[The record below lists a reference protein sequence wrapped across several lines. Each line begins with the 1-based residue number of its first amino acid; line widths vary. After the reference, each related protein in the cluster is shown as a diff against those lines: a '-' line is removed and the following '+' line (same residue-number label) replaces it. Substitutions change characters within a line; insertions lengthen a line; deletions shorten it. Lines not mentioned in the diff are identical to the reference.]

1 MGRRFFFSLVFL
13 SGVAG
18 LLFFT
23 TTVPAPTGW
32 LPSGRSEDQRSQ
44 ELARQAIARVKV
56 VPQRIRVVGYDRTRF
71 LQGWAQSVAP
81 DGSYCS
87 TRELVLNLNF
97 PTQPASPCPRA
108 TGEAP
113 DEYSAEL
120 VRPQGTDIDHIVPL
134 AAAWDLGAHAWSPGK
149 RHRFAN
155 DWHYNLA
162 VTASDL
168 NREKSDATLEA
179 WLPPAPAAQ
188 CPYVARY
195 LVVAARYGLAITAG
209 DAAVAR
215 EACQLPR

>member
-13 SGVAG
+13 FTVAG

-23 TTVPAPTGW
+23 TTVPAPSGW
-32 LPSGRSEDQRSQ
+32 LPGGSSVDRRSQ
-44 ELARQAIARVKV
+44 DLARQAMARVEV

-71 LQGWAQSVAP
+71 LQGWAHSVAP
-81 DGSYCS
+81 DGNYCS
-87 TRELVLNLNF
+87 TRELVLNLSF
-97 PTQPASPCPRA
+97 PTEPASPCPRA

-113 DEYSAEL
+113 DEYSAAP
-120 VRPQGTDIDHIVPL
+120 VRPHGVDIDHIVPL
-134 AAAWDLGAHAWSPGK
+134 AAAWDLGAYAWPAEK

-162 VTASDL
+162 VTASEI

-179 WLPPAPAAQ
+179 WLPPNPAAQ

-195 LVVAARYGLAITAG
+195 LVVAARYGLAITTG
-209 DAAVAR
+209 DAAAAR

>member
-13 SGVAG
+13 LAVAG

-23 TTVPAPTGW
+23 TSVPVPTGW
-32 LPSGRSEDQRSQ
+32 FPGGRSVDQRSQ
-44 ELARQAIARVKV
+44 ELARQALQKVEV
-56 VPQRIRVVGYDRTRF
+56 VPQRVRVVGYDRTRF
-71 LQGWAQSVAP
+71 LQGWAPNIAP

-97 PTQPASPCPRA
+97 PTKPASPCPRA

-113 DEYSAEL
+113 DEYSAQP
-120 VRPQGTDIDHIVPL
+120 VRPQGTDIDHIFPL
-134 AAAWDLGAHAWSPGK
+134 AAAWDLGAHAWSQEK

-155 DWHYNLA
+155 DWRYNLA
-162 VTASDL
+162 VTASDI
-168 NREKSDATLEA
+168 NREKSDATLEN
-179 WLPPAPAAQ
+179 WLPPSPAAR

-195 LVVAARYGLAITAG
+195 LGVAARYGLAITTG
-209 DAAVAR
+209 DAVAAS

>member
-13 SGVAG
+13 IAVAG

-23 TTVPAPTGW
+23 TTVPAPSGW
-32 LPSGRSEDQRSQ
+32 LPGGPSVDQRSQ
-44 ELARQAIARVKV
+44 ELARQAMARVEV

-71 LQGWAQSVAP
+71 LQGWAQSIAP

-97 PTQPASPCPRA
+97 PTQPGSPCPRA
-108 TGEAP
+108 TGEAA
-113 DEYSAEL
+113 DEYSAEP
-120 VRPQGTDIDHIVPL
+120 VHPHGVDIDHIVPL
-134 AAAWDLGAHAWSPGK
+134 AAAWDLGAHSWSQEK

-179 WLPPAPAAQ
+179 WLPPNPAAR

-215 EACQLPR
+215 EACHLPR

>member
-13 SGVAG
+13 FTVAG

-23 TTVPAPTGW
+23 TSVPVPTGW
-32 LPSGRSEDQRSQ
+32 LPGGRSVDQRAQ
-44 ELARQAIARVKV
+44 ELARQALARVEV

-71 LQGWAQSVAP
+71 LQGWAHSIAP

-97 PTQPASPCPRA
+97 PTEPASPCPRA
-108 TGEAP
+108 TGEAS
-113 DEYSAEL
+113 DEYSAEP

-134 AAAWDLGAHAWSPGK
+134 AAAWDLGAHAWTAEK

-162 VTASDL
+162 VTASEL

-179 WLPPAPAAQ
+179 WLPPNPAAR

-195 LVVAARYGLAITAG
+195 LVVAARYGLTITAG
-209 DAAVAR
+209 DAAAAR